1 MMTISVTEDDG
12 WGESVEGYQ
21 WSDSGDELLVQFT
34 ESLRVYRLRERAQE
48 AALRRVGLDDVLDIG
63 WAAGDWWSVAK
74 QEAGIAFRHGLEGRD
89 VLLEQTTAGASSAI
103 AVSPDGQTVVGAAD
117 RPELVFWSTSDGKR
131 LFSVRLETEEPHSLG
146 GQFSIESM
154 RWSPNSHCLAIK
166 PGFPLGDLMV
176 IDVENR
182 RVIE

>member
-1 MMTISVTEDDG
+1 MTISVMEDDG

-34 ESLRVYRLRERAQE
+34 ESLRVYRLRDRAQE

-63 WAAGDWWSVAK
+63 WAAGHWWSVAK
-74 QEAGIAFRHGLEGRD
+74 HEAGIAFRRGLEGRD
-89 VLLEQTTAGASSAI
+89 VLLEQTTAGAPSAVT
-103 AVSPDGQTVVGAAD
+103 VSPDGQTVAGAAD
-117 RPELVFWSTSDGKR
+117 GPELVFWSTNDGKR
-131 LFSVRLETEEPHSLG
+131 LYSVRLETEEPHPLG
-146 GQFSIESM
+146 RQFNIESM
-154 RWSPNSHCLAIK
+154 RWSPNSHYLAVK

-176 IDVENR
+176 IDVATR